1 MDRTST
7 LTSTFALLRFIL
19 VLYIFSSVYG
29 NSEGDALITFKKQ
42 LSDPYN
48 VLQSWDPSHVN
59 PCTWFYVS
67 CNSNGSVTR
76 LDLWNMSLT
85 GRLVPQLGQLT
96 NLYYLEISGNKIT
109 GKIPKELGNLKNLVS
124 LDLYMN
130 QLEGH
135 IPSTLGHLQKLR
147 YLFFNNPGLIFPLYV
162 PPPQSRDVPVTAP
175 APAPAKP
182 L

>member
-1 MDRTST
+1 MKKMDRTST

-29 NSEGDALITFKKQ
+29 NSEGMFAWCQFKTLQCCFARHSNSLQLILTSFFLVSVRILRWPGNFVIDLMCNTGDALITFKKQ

-76 LDLWNMSLT
+76 L
-85 GRLVPQLGQLT
+85 
-96 NLYYLEISGNKIT
+96 
-109 GKIPKELGNLKNLVS
+109 
-124 LDLYMN
+124 
-130 QLEGH
+130 
-135 IPSTLGHLQKLR
+135 
-147 YLFFNNPGLIFPLYV
+147 
-162 PPPQSRDVPVTAP
+162 
-175 APAPAKP
+175 
-182 L
+182 